1 VAARVSILD
10 ALAARLTSASVAT
23 SASNLFLGI
32 MPDSPN
38 VCAALYEYAGEY
50 PMEAFSPTTAQI
62 DRTRVQVMTRSGRDD
77 YSAARTLMVNV
88 RDNLTGVVNQVVDGV
103 TFLRVSELGPIEFVG
118 RDEDDRPQFALS
130 LRVLSQR

>member
-1 VAARVSILD
+1 MTMLE
-10 ALAARLTSASVAT
+10 ALASRLTAASVVT

-32 MPDSPN
+32 MPDNPN

-50 PMEAFSPTTAQI
+50 PMEAFSPSTAQI

-77 YSAARTLMVNV
+77 YAAARTLMVNV
-88 RDNLTGVVNQVVDGV
+88 RDNLTGLVNQTVDGV
-103 TFLRVSELGPIEFVG
+103 VFLRVSELGPIEFVG
-118 RDEDDRPQFALS
+118 RDDDDRPQFSLS